1 MIIEIAGTSQDFL
14 YTRESNLNLLMLSLS
29 MTSQGVELA
38 RRGMSGCCEGDIDI
52 DMALYQD

>member
-1 MIIEIAGTSQDFL
+1 
-14 YTRESNLNLLMLSLS
+14 
-29 MTSQGVELA
+29 MTSQGVGLA